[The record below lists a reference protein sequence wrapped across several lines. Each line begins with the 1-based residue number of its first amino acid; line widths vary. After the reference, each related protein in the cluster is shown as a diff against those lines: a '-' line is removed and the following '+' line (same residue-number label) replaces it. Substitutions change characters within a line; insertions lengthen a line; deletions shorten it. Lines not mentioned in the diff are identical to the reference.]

1 MIPAPGKRRRA
12 AAMDWLAKGPF
23 AIAAAALQGSMNYV
37 IVLYLTFAAN
47 LTATGEYRT
56 LFSYYS
62 LIALA
67 CMVESNKVFIKSVVA
82 GDRESTTAIFANKLV
97 FGTGAFVVLTAIWG
111 AGKLLGRQ
119 WLPDVLIVIA
129 AISAVIYPFD
139 LYISNLQAGRRFR
152 RLFLLEFVK
161 YGSALAT
168 FVGMV
173 ASRRPVTSAVLA
185 QLCVLGV
192 CNISFFLLHS
202 RGWVAFRTI
211 PGRVLALARAPAA
224 SQARTFSFANMLP
237 ASLENVDKLLVG
249 HVFGL
254 AFLGVYTLAYSTGRF
269 VYNTLKPAMYVYYR
283 KFVDAMP
290 GWPLLRRVALIFTLL
305 GAVNAAAFLAAIEFV
320 PALAAFKAGKWA
332 TVILFLGYGIGI
344 LNAIYSQAFALNRD
358 SIASQA
364 LVATVQSTGVSLVI
378 LAVALASPP
387 ALAMILLALQYPV
400 RDGLSVLFR
409 EQIARRAGRRAATS
423 R

>member
-1 MIPAPGKRRRA
+1 MTAMPAGRRRA

-23 AIAAAALQGSMNYV
+23 AIAAAALQGSMNYA

-82 GDRESTTAIFANKLV
+82 GDRDGTTAIFANKLV
-97 FGTGAFVVLTAIWG
+97 FGTGTLVVLSAVWG
-111 AGKLLGRQ
+111 VGRLLGRH
-119 WLPDVLIVIA
+119 WLPDVLVVIA

-152 RLFLLEFVK
+152 RLFLVESVK
-161 YGSALAT
+161 YGSAFAT
-168 FVGMV
+168 FIGMV
-173 ASRRPVTSAVLA
+173 AGGWSVTSAVLA
-185 QLCVLGV
+185 QLCVLGA
-192 CNISFFLLHS
+192 CNVAFFLLHS
-202 RGWVAFRTI
+202 RGWVAFGTI
-211 PGRVLALARAPAA
+211 PGRIVALIRAPAA

-283 KFVDAMP
+283 RFVDAMP
-290 GWPLLRRVALIFTLL
+290 GWPLLRRVALIFTVL
-305 GAVNAAAFLAAIEFV
+305 GAVNAAVFLVAIEYI
-320 PALAAFKAGKWA
+320 PALAAFRAGRWA
-332 TVILFLGYGIGI
+332 TAILFLGYGIGI

-387 ALAMILLALQYPV
+387 ATALILLALQYPV
-400 RDGLSVLFR
+400 RDGLSVAFR
-409 EQIARRAGRRAATS
+409 EQIARRAMRRAAAT